1 MHTFRWKKEGRHM
14 KRNIMEYETVELDD
28 ERSCLVI
35 IDQTLLPATTKLVEL
50 RTAQEIWDAIY
61 LLKVRGAPAIGV
73 TAAFGIY
80 LLAKQIDT
88 EDYDFFYREFVKEKS
103 FMKLW

>member
-1 MHTFRWKKEGRHM
+1 MS
-14 KRNIMEYETVELDD
+14 RNIMEYETVELD
-28 ERSCLVI
+28 EQEGGILI
-35 IDQTLLPATTKLVEL
+35 IDQTKLPGKTEIIRL

-80 LLAKQIDT
+80 VLAREIAETGKLSGDEKDAGKKPDWGQREKQQ
-88 EDYDFFYREFVKEKS
+88 
-103 FMKLW
+103 LG